1 MINISS
7 HTFGFFFQA
16 NSYIGVNE
24 NGEAFAVDIG
34 GDSER
39 FLKFLEENGLT
50 LKMILLTHGHFDHI
64 RGVADVSE
72 KTGAKVYIHSDD
84 AVMLTDPEACLSR
97 FVGGME
103 FKPVNDFV
111 TVSDGDV
118 LDFCGNEI
126 KVIHTPGHTPGGV
139 CYIVDDAMFSGD
151 TLFCGSI
158 GRTDFPGSSH
168 AQMLDSLDKLA
179 ELGKNADYHVYPGH
193 NEETTLSR
201 EIKYNPYFR

>member
-1 MINISS
+1 MIKISS

-24 NGEAFAVDIG
+24 KGEAFAVDIG

-118 LDFCGNEI
+118 LDFCGTEI
-126 KVIHTPGHTPGGV
+126 KVIHTPGHT
-139 CYIVDDAMFSGD
+139 
-151 TLFCGSI
+151 
-158 GRTDFPGSSH
+158 
-168 AQMLDSLDKLA
+168 
-179 ELGKNADYHVYPGH
+179 
-193 NEETTLSR
+193 
-201 EIKYNPYFR
+201 